1 MRHACSFWGRMR
13 SVSHLKAWTR
23 LRSANSWS
31 STKAWSTLM
40 LKSSLR
46 EKNNPTHRR
55 NGYFLQRNIDCL
67 SLKKSIVK
75 ILQDVQQHLCA
86 ASSVCIY
93 SYASWNPVVLTSH
106 IPRGGPFPSEAHM
119 LRFTAAALLSKPRQS
134 ISGGFCDESG
144 AYLSQRDWHTL
155 NKKG

>member
-1 MRHACSFWGRMR
+1 MHAVFGEEWEVSPTSKPERGWGRQI
-13 SVSHLKAWTR
+13 HGALQKPGALWCW
-23 LRSANSWS
+23 NHPY
-31 STKAWSTLM
+31 
-40 LKSSLR
+40 
-46 EKNNPTHRR
+46 EKRTTTHRR